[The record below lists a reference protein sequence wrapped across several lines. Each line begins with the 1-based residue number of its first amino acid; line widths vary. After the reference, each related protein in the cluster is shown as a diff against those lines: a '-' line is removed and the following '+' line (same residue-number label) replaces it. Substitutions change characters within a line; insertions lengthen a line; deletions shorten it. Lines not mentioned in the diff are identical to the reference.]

1 MSSSSRRVKGKGKTL
16 KREIFN
22 DQRDN
27 SCPDNAQTRRSWQWL
42 HNHSLVNTYNENESL
57 RGACLPPLLLVLGA
71 GCLAICLS
79 FPIYL
84 SISLSFYAVSYS
96 VCGRKIRHGTRRSNA
111 VPWSAS
117 WEVFIVGYPR
127 SWESG
132 LFIGHSPLSLF
143 LPFPPSPSPTAISL
157 LFPGPMSLSL
167 SLSLCLSLFLTSSSY
182 PFVTPS
188 LPPLS
193 FHLSS
198 LPLSPR
204 PGFVHDTDFLRYYVG
219 IQGVLSND
227 PYPIL
232 AFSKTILLSFISFW
246 FFFSFLFSLFLFFF
260 LISLI
265 EMGRR

>member
-1 MSSSSRRVKGKGKTL
+1 MKGKGKTL

-167 SLSLCLSLFLTSSSY
+167 SLSVY
-182 PFVTPS
+182 PFFSPLPLTLS
-188 LPPLS
+188 LPPPS
-193 FHLSS
+193 RHS
-198 LPLSPR
+198 L
-204 PGFVHDTDFLRYYVG
+204 
-219 IQGVLSND
+219 
-227 PYPIL
+227 
-232 AFSKTILLSFISFW
+232 FISPLFLFLPDLALYTIQTFCGITW
-246 FFFSFLFSLFLFFF
+246 VYRVSYLTTLIQFSRFPKRSSFLLFLFDSFFLFFF
-260 LISLI
+260 LFFFFFF
-265 EMGRR
+265 